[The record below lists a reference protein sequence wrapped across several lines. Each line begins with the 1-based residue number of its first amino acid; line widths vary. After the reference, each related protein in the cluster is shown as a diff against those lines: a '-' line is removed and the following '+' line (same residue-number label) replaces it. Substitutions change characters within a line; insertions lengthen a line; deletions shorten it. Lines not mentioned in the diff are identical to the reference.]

1 MNRAPMTDLNAITE
15 NIIGCAI
22 EVHKTLEPGLLES
35 FYDKAMC
42 YEIRAKGMRY
52 QNQLSVPILYKG
64 AMLGE
69 HRIDM
74 IVEDEIIV
82 ELKAVDRMDPVFKA
96 QILSY
101 MRMTNKKP
109 GLLINFNVPYLK
121 DGIQRIIL

>member
-82 ELKAVDRMDPVFKA
+82 ELKAVDRMDPVFKT

>member
-1 MNRAPMTDLNAITE
+1 
-15 NIIGCAI
+15 
-22 EVHKTLEPGLLES
+22 
-35 FYDKAMC
+35 MC
-42 YEIRAKGMRY
+42 YEIGAKGMRF
-52 QNQLSVPILYKG
+52 QNQLVVPILYKG
-64 AMLGE
+64 TTLGE

-101 MRMTNKKP
+101 MRMMNKTL